1 MPSRLSGKKVQA
13 RMLVKNITPSQLS
26 LRSTLSPSTIDRI
39 IHDRATNYNNFTVQ
53 RIADAL
59 ECSPFEL
66 FDEEAVGAAISD
78 AVSHA
83 VENVVVEAVAEAVT
97 VVVEEVAP
105 QTSEQTIAETVPNIS
120 TSVPPVLDV
129 PAYFG
134 YIQEEHKREI
144 EELKQE
150 HESHLSDIRK
160 EAAAWRKTAT
170 ILMGIIV
177 AVLLFTFVTH

>member
-13 RMLVKNITPSQLS
+13 RMLIKDITPSQLATM
-26 LRSTLSPSTIDRI
+26 STLSPSTIDRI
-39 IHDRATNYNNFTVQ
+39 IHDRATNYNNYTVQ
-53 RIADAL
+53 RVADAL

-97 VVVEEVAP
+97 VVVEEVSP
-105 QTSEQTIAETVPNIS
+105 QTSEQTIAETIPNIS
-120 TSVPPVLDV
+120 TSAPPVLDV

-134 YIQEEHKREI
+134 YIQEEHKREL
-144 EELKQE
+144 EELRQE

-177 AVLLFTFVTH
+177 AVLLFTFFTH